1 MTIRDHGDMSQYFQV
16 GDLVLWNPSNRV
28 AALFVRTSEAV
39 TALVGVPT
47 GIRPTRADEYD
58 IELDAFVGFVDA
70 LVVQYKSSSHAILRS
85 LLEGFIA
92 TALVLVD
99 RAGRDVPSLRD
110 TATLDPRDVSVG
122 SEGIRPLGDPQ
133 RLYEL
138 ADAHAAAMPR

>member
-1 MTIRDHGDMSQYFQV
+1 MSQYFQV

-39 TALVGVPT
+39 AALVEVPT
-47 GIRPTRADEYD
+47 GIGPMRADEYD
-58 IELDAFVGFVDA
+58 IDLDAFVGFVDA
-70 LVVQYKSSSHAILRS
+70 LVVQYMSSSHAILRS

-99 RAGRDVPSLRD
+99 RAGRDVPSLQA

-122 SEGIRPLGDPQ
+122 PGGIRPLGDPQ
-133 RLYEL
+133 RLHEL
-138 ADAHAAAMPR
+138 AGEHARAMPF